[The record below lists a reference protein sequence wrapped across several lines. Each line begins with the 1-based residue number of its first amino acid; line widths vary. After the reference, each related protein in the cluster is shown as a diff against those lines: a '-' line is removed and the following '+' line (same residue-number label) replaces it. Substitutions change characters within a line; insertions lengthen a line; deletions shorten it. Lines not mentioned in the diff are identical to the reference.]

1 MQDVMT
7 MKYIIYII
15 SYIVILMSLQTIYS
29 IIKYDLIEYDS
40 FLWVAARARTV
51 SG

>member
-1 MQDVMT
+1 MT

-29 IIKYDLIEYDS
+29 IKYDLIEYDS